1 MELADNAPMIP
12 RREVIAILNELQ
24 LMQTRLL
31 IILNQHAP
39 EHFKETE
46 ARQPKVAQPEWSSN
60 GTGHFEQPMVHTVT
74 GE

>member
-1 MELADNAPMIP
+1 MEVDNAPMIP

-31 IILNQHAP
+31 IILNQHEP

-46 ARQPKVAQPEWSSN
+46 ARQPKISHVEWSSN